1 MRDVRFFGDVDWLEN
16 GGVFIGKA
24 YSEEEEKAYPA
35 LKSSYQ
41 VFRVFQVDDKGPYAS
56 LCQINVDNWRSVYE
70 NLGSDLNDPYQCI
83 LDLVECHGTCTFSDS
98 SYSCQYPNSLS
109 DYSISLSNLLNWMC
123 NIGLESYAAKYI
135 GEIAYE
141 RYRKVWFHDHITVN
155 RLNCTKEAYR
165 EYVKECEEWNSI
177 PDSFA
182 EYVEDNGFYGGELW
196 VCYDEFLGVE
206 YMDSSF
212 MQSILNEAEWKA
224 YEIDIKNMEVA

>member
-98 SYSCQYPNSLS
+98 SYSCQYPNFLS

-141 RYRKVWFHDHITVN
+141 RYRKVWFHDHITVS

-212 MQSILNEAEWKA
+212 MQSILNKAEWKA

>member
-24 YSEEEEKAYPA
+24 YSEEEEKAYPV

-141 RYRKVWFHDHITVN
+141 RYRKVWFHDHITVS

-212 MQSILNEAEWKA
+212 MQSILNKAEWKA

>member
-24 YSEEEEKAYPA
+24 YSEEEEKAYPT

-83 LDLVECHGTCTFSDS
+83 LDLVECHGTYTFSDS

-123 NIGLESYAAKYI
+123 NIGLEAYAAKYI
-135 GEIAYE
+135 SKIAYE
-141 RYRKVWFHDHITVN
+141 RYKKIWFHDHITVN
-155 RLNCTKEAYR
+155 QFNRTKEAYQ
-165 EYVKECEEWNSI
+165 EYIKECEEWNSI

-182 EYVEDNGFYGGELW
+182 EYIEENGFYGGELW
-196 VCYDEFLGVE
+196 VCYDEFLDVE

-212 MQSILNEAEWKA
+212 MQSILDKAEWKA
-224 YEIDIKNMEVA
+224 YEIDVKNMEVA

>member
-24 YSEEEEKAYPA
+24 YSEEEEKAYPV

-56 LCQINVDNWRSVYE
+56 LCQIDVDNWRSVYE
-70 NLGSDLNDPYQCI
+70 NLGSNLNDPYQCI

-141 RYRKVWFHDHITVN
+141 RYRKVWFHDHITVS

-212 MQSILNEAEWKA
+212 MQSILNKAEWKA

>member
-83 LDLVECHGTCTFSDS
+83 LDLVECHGTYTFSDS

-123 NIGLESYAAKYI
+123 NIGLEAYAAKYI
-135 GEIAYE
+135 SKIAYE
-141 RYRKVWFHDHITVN
+141 RYKKIWFHDHITVN
-155 RLNCTKEAYR
+155 QFNRTKEAYQ
-165 EYVKECEEWNSI
+165 EYIKECEEWNSI

-182 EYVEDNGFYGGELW
+182 EYIEENGFYGGELW
-196 VCYDEFLGVE
+196 VCYDEFLDVE

-212 MQSILNEAEWKA
+212 MQSILDKAEWKA
-224 YEIDIKNMEVA
+224 YEIDVKNMEVA

>member
-1 MRDVRFFGDVDWLEN
+1 
-16 GGVFIGKA
+16 
-24 YSEEEEKAYPA
+24 
-35 LKSSYQ
+35 
-41 VFRVFQVDDKGPYAS
+41 
-56 LCQINVDNWRSVYE
+56 
-70 NLGSDLNDPYQCI
+70 
-83 LDLVECHGTCTFSDS
+83 
-98 SYSCQYPNSLS
+98 
-109 DYSISLSNLLNWMC
+109 MC

-141 RYRKVWFHDHITVN
+141 RYRKVQFQDHITVS

-212 MQSILNEAEWKA
+212 MQSILNKAEWKA

>member
-83 LDLVECHGTCTFSDS
+83 LDLVECYGTYTFSDR

-155 RLNCTKEAYR
+155 QFNRTKEAYQ
-165 EYVKECEEWNSI
+165 EYIKECEEWNSI
-177 PDSFA
+177 PDSLA
-182 EYVEDNGFYGGELW
+182 EYIEDNGFYGGELW
-196 VCYDEFLGVE
+196 VCYDEFLDVE

-212 MQSILNEAEWKA
+212 MQSILNKAEWKA
-224 YEIDIKNMEVA
+224 YEIDVKNMEVA

>member
-41 VFRVFQVDDKGPYAS
+41 VLRVFQVDDKGPYAS
-56 LCQINVDNWRSVYE
+56 LCQIDADDWKSRYE
-70 NLGSDLNDPYQCI
+70 ELGSDLDDPYQCI
-83 LDLVECHGTCTFSDS
+83 SDLVTYYGTYTFSDS
-98 SYSCQYPNSLS
+98 SYSRQYPHSLS
-109 DYSISLSNLLNWMC
+109 DYSISLSDLLNWMC

-135 GEIAYE
+135 SKVAYE
-141 RYRKVWFHDHITVN
+141 RYRKVWFCDHITVS
-155 RLNCTKEAYR
+155 RLNCTKDAYR

-182 EYVEDNGFYGGELW
+182 EYIEDNGFYGGELW
-196 VCYDEFLGVE
+196 ACYDEFLDAE

-212 MQSILNEAEWKA
+212 MRSILNKSEWKA
-224 YEIDIKNMEVA
+224 YEIDVKDMEDA

>member
-1 MRDVRFFGDVDWLEN
+1 M
-16 GGVFIGKA
+16 
-24 YSEEEEKAYPA
+24 
-35 LKSSYQ
+35 
-41 VFRVFQVDDKGPYAS
+41 FRVFQVDDKGPYAS
-56 LCQINVDNWRSVYE
+56 LCQIDVDNWRSVYE

-141 RYRKVWFHDHITVN
+141 RYRKVWFHDHITVS

-212 MQSILNEAEWKA
+212 MQSILNKAEWKA